1 MTSGMQPTS
10 FKKKVGSGIQRSI
23 NRQELQGYVRP
34 YQVQKWQVLELTI
47 SQILLHNFGG
57 VMGTPSVGTVAGLRL
72 IASGLKNTGG
82 KSLVRRASEGV
93 LLSSPLVIKQLQDL
107 SWPSPNE
114 GG

>member
-1 MTSGMQPTS
+1 MLSIQSAVSVSVNRVQQEKVESHHSQPLVLTGVPIEIVKYLFGMT
-10 FKKKVGSGIQRSI
+10 
-23 NRQELQGYVRP
+23 
-34 YQVQKWQVLELTI
+34 
-47 SQILLHNFGG
+47 
-57 VMGTPSVGTVAGLRL
+57 TPSDGMAAGTVHLPFGSH
-72 IASGLKNTGG
+72 IDGG